1 MVSTVTFAG
10 VFLGVVTLVSTAAL
24 SVVDVGFRLFG
35 F

>member
-10 VFLGVVTLVSTAAL
+10 VFLGVATLVSTAAL
-24 SVVDVGFRLFG
+24 AAVDLAFRLFG